1 MCCFEAL
8 QVIQPKA
15 ISWMIFSII
24 PPAAESLII
33 IIIHCTVG
41 AGLSSEN
48 EEYMPFCAF
57 YFQYGYSASAI
68 DHDFNVAVNPY
79 YVHLEW
85 LAPSYCELCAATD
98 HDAYL
103 IPPLFNIWFFT
114 SDLL

>member
-33 IIIHCTVG
+33 ITIHCTVG

-68 DHDFNVAVNPY
+68 DHDFNVAQSTPIMST
-79 YVHLEW
+79 W
-85 LAPSYCELCAATD
+85 
-98 HDAYL
+98 
-103 IPPLFNIWFFT
+103 
-114 SDLL
+114 SDLPHPTVNCVQLLTTMLILFPPV